1 MGKTVM
7 LMSVK
12 SFFGNSNEVV
22 SLKQFGQ
29 PSEKRYYPNFLSFS
43 YYLNVNENK
52 KCLPPKQSYRLH
64 SELQDFIKH
73 S

>member
-29 PSEKRYYPNFLSFS
+29 PSEERYYPIQTFFPFLIISM
-43 YYLNVNENK
+43 LMRIKNA
-52 KCLPPKQSYRLH
+52 YRLN
-64 SELQDFIKH
+64 SLTACTVNSKT